1 MAEEVDSEI
10 LITRRIDADF
20 SELGGANHTVE
31 WQLRV
36 RELIQF
42 YDKSAKPPT
51 EEQRIQLV
59 HQLALVCSN
68 NFDSHRQPY
77 LQALPPHY
85 DYIIFT

>member
-20 SELGGANHTVE
+20 SESRGANHTVE

-42 YDKSAKPPT
+42 YDKSSTIDKPPT
-51 EEQRIQLV
+51 EEQRIHLV
-59 HQLALVCSN
+59 HQLASVCSN
-68 NFDSHRQPY
+68 NFDSHRQP
-77 LQALPPHY
+77 
-85 DYIIFT
+85 